1 LGCGEEYMAVITT
14 KVPEYISNKP
24 APQKAKTLTQAID
37 DIKKEAVAWGGE
49 IVSEKVYESGG
60 RMRQI
65 EVKMVFKVH

>member
-1 LGCGEEYMAVITT
+1 MAGTMKYEPT
-14 KVPEYISNKP
+14 FKDQPKP
-24 APQKAKTLTQAID
+24 VVSKAKTLTQAID
-37 DIKKEAVAWGGE
+37 DIKKEAVNWGGE